1 MATACFRVRR
11 QVIMVFLSTGFR
23 EGCGFGKS
31 YKLTHLY
38 TGICLDGSSHLKVA
52 VLKIDL
58 ALRLV

>member
-23 EGCGFGKS
+23 EGCGFVKS

-38 TGICLDGSSHLKVA
+38 TGICSDGSSHLKVA
-52 VLKIDL
+52 V
-58 ALRLV
+58 